1 MNELER
7 KPHSSDS
14 MRVRC
19 PHCRKLYLV
28 QYLDIKEAKPRFECI
43 QCHSR
48 FWLSMTDMDLNSE
61 ITGIPI
67 QVKENPLPPKPK
79 RVDGRT
85 ESCPKCFKMV
95 TVGATECP
103 HCRVVISKFKEL
115 NFDEVLPPHSE
126 ALAKAWNKVVNN
138 YASDS
143 AHADF
148 MRAAQKERNLPFA
161 AAQYGQMNKLMPGD
175 ETTEKRLR
183 EIQSLGSVMLPASE
197 KKSTRN
203 PYARLWQIPLAA
215 SVLMMAVGLIIPM
228 FRNIVGV
235 GAAFLFLALAIQIQ
249 LRRKT

>member
-14 MRVRC
+14 LRVRC

-28 QYLDIKEAKPRFECI
+28 HYLDIKEAKPRFECI

-48 FWLSMTDMDLNSE
+48 FWLAMNDMDMNSE
-61 ITGIPI
+61 ITGIPM
-67 QVKENPLPPKPK
+67 QVKETPPPSKTK
-79 RVDGRT
+79 RVETRK
-85 ESCPKCFKMV
+85 EACPKCFKMV
-95 TVGATECP
+95 TVGIAECP
-103 HCRVVISKFKEL
+103 HCRVMISKVKDL
-115 NFDEVLPPHSE
+115 NFEDVLPPHSE

-138 YASDS
+138 YANESV
-143 AHADF
+143 HADF
-148 MRAAQKERNLPFA
+148 MRAAQKERNLGFA

-183 EIQSLGSVMLPASE
+183 EIQSLGSVMMPHPE
-197 KKSTRN
+197 KKAARN

-215 SVLMMAVGLIIPM
+215 SVLMMIVGLVIPM

-235 GAAFLFLALAIQIQ
+235 GAALLFLALAIQIQ